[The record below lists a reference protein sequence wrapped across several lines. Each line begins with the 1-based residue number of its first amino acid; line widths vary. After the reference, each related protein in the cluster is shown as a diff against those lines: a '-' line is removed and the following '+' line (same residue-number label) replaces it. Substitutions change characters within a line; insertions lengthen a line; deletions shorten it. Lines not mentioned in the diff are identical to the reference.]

1 MSRAR
6 VIPQVTL
13 QCQERQG
20 ERIKVGV
27 GWRRLTAAS
36 ALSKGAT
43 RDAGLSLDNAGDHRA
58 DALDPPFRSSPYPMG
73 GSAWT
78 RDAIVAPA

>member
-1 MSRAR
+1 M
-6 VIPQVTL
+6 
-13 QCQERQG
+13 
-20 ERIKVGV
+20 
-27 GWRRLTAAS
+27 AAS
-36 ALSKGAT
+36 ALSKEAT
-43 RDAGLSLDNAGDHRA
+43 REAGLFLDNAGGYRA